1 MSWPKGRARPKKVG
15 ASGPSDPPAEF
26 ADALKHEA
34 ALSYDAA
41 EEAAA
46 HEALGLREPN
56 QPPADWR
63 KGALLN
69 VRNRGDA
76 YVITLYPEEFSDE
89 HPERALRFTNLG
101 ECQDFV
107 SKWYAAEHHD
117 PRAR

>member
-1 MSWPKGRARPKKVG
+1 MVKV
-15 ASGPSDPPAEF
+15 P
-26 ADALKHEA
+26 
-34 ALSYDAA
+34 
-41 EEAAA
+41 
-46 HEALGLREPN
+46 REPN

-76 YVITLYPEEFSDE
+76 YVITLYPEEFDEE
-89 HPERALRFTNLG
+89 HPERSMRFTNLG

-107 SKWYAAEHHD
+107 SRWYAAEHHD

>member
-1 MSWPKGRARPKKVG
+1 MGWPAGRPRPKKVG
-15 ASGPSDPPAEF
+15 TQNSQPAVEQNTGSGAAPLDPDSSQASESEATFPASAGTTPP
-26 ADALKHEA
+26 
-34 ALSYDAA
+34 
-41 EEAAA
+41 
-46 HEALGLREPN
+46 
-56 QPPADWR
+56 DWR

-89 HPERALRFTNLG
+89 RPERALRFTNPA

>member
-1 MSWPKGRARPKKVG
+1 MSWPKGRPRPKKVG
-15 ASGPSDPPAEF
+15 ASAAAEQE
-26 ADALKHEA
+26 AIEA
-34 ALSYDAA
+34 AELA
-41 EEAAA
+41 EMVDVP
-46 HEALGLREPN
+46 REPD

-89 HPERALRFTNLG
+89 HPERAMRFTNLG

>member
-1 MSWPKGRARPKKVG
+1 MNRARVKRV
-15 ASGPSDPPAEF
+15 APPEREQEALEAAENAEF
-26 ADALKHEA
+26 VAVP
-34 ALSYDAA
+34 
-41 EEAAA
+41 
-46 HEALGLREPN
+46 REPN

-69 VRNRGDA
+69 VRNRGEA
-76 YVITLYPEEFSDE
+76 YVITLYPEEFDDR
-89 HPERALRFTNLG
+89 HPERSMRFTNLG